1 MRITKQGMKN
11 VKQEK
16 WTVYLSGEIHT
27 DFQKGFIKAEVIKYD
42 DLVRLG
48 SEKNVKD
55 AGLSQLQGREYIVQD
70 GDCVYFHFNV

>member
-1 MRITKQGMKN
+1 MKN
-11 VKQEK
+11 MKQEY

-55 AGLSQLQGREYIVQD
+55 AGLSQLQGREYIMQD